1 MKYSVVIFPSG
12 RVQEVANSYRK
23 RYDPTFALIPPYIR
37 LKEAFELGDAQLPA
51 LIAHLE
57 DVAQQTVPFSAH
69 FHKVSSFYPANNVL
83 YLAIENKEPL
93 EQLHQRIIEND
104 AKHKETYAYIPH
116 VTIGRDLSSDEL
128 KDLTG
133 QLRMTQFDLTCTI
146 NDFHLIHERENG
158 IWSVSH
164 TFTLQK

>member
-37 LKEAFELGDAQLPA
+37 LKEAFELGDAQLPE
-51 LIAHLE
+51 LVAHLE
-57 DVAQQTVPFSAH
+57 DVAQRTEAFTIRY
-69 FHKVSSFYPANNVL
+69 HKVSSFYPANNTL
-83 YLAIENKEPL
+83 YFAIENKEPL
-93 EQLHQRIIEND
+93 EQLHHRVIEHD

-116 VTIGRDLSSDEL
+116 LTIGRDLSSDEL

-133 QLRMTQFDLTCTI
+133 QMKMLQLDLSSEI
-146 NDFHLIHERENG
+146 NEFHLIHERENG
-158 IWSVSH
+158 VWSISQ
-164 TFTLQK
+164 TFTLRK